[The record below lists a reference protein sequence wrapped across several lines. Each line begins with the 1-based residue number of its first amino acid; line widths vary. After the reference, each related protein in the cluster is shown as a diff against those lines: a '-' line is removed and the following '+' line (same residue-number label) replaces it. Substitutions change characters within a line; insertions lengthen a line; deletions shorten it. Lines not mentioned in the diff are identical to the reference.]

1 MAIPG
6 VPRSEI
12 PRPDRGQSNPFGLG
26 YWTPFCSQSFAPA
39 QFVLQNENHSIPN
52 ELVLHDEWYIDN
64 IIHLPRELLRCY
76 PDHRSIERGLGAM
89 VTYYDLFTFVI
100 MLCSVITL
108 VIMILNNRK

>member
-1 MAIPG
+1 MPCLIKGTALT
-6 VPRSEI
+6 RSLL
-12 PRPDRGQSNPFGLG
+12 DRAKTAETDK
-26 YWTPFCSQSFAPA
+26 WT
-39 QFVLQNENHSIPN
+39 LT
-52 ELVLHDEWYIDN
+52 
-64 IIHLPRELLRCY
+64 IIYLPRELLRCY